1 MTANPQTVQEIEAQI
16 AALQKQIA
24 ASSPE
29 QLAVV
34 VTQLQTLIA
43 QRDNLQAQVEG
54 NALVVQGREQ
64 KVATERSAIVDGDV
78 GGHLVTG
85 DNNSVSLI
93 RNIYQQAPGT
103 PALDEKQF
111 DTALGRYLAWVER
124 RYGRLNLRG
133 VEKREQQVL
142 SLTLDDV
149 YVSLAALV
157 NPQRK
162 RHGRPDM
169 QLRQERVEPMD
180 MSRLLPLS
188 PRIVITGGPG
198 CGKTT
203 YLHLIAGGVA
213 RAMRL
218 NEAKPIADHLG
229 LTEPLPLPIVVSLSE
244 FNRYRRRQHHVH
256 DPHQGTL
263 IRFVSH
269 SLIRQQAA
277 IRLPDDFFERLLVQ
291 GRACLLLLDGLDEVA
306 NERERVLV
314 ARAVENLAYND
325 GVRQIVVTSRTRAY
339 QGQAVLPEEF
349 RAAAVQPMSPDQVDA
364 LAGRWCTAVYDET
377 EAAQETTLL
386 QGAITGLERL
396 REARNEPRLADTPLM
411 VTIIA
416 IVHYN
421 QRRLPEQRAE
431 LYEKCVEVLL
441 TEKHKPATEATFELA
456 DWGGSLAE
464 KRGLLGRL
472 AYQMMQAGEDAG
484 RQVSESQLKAWL
496 RPRLA
501 RLYGETEAEAQLTTF
516 IRAMRER
523 ESLLD
528 ERGGSYQF
536 THLTF
541 QEFLCAYHLAENVRD
556 PQKMAAFLAEK
567 DRLADAWW
575 RETALLTAGY
585 LGLKSLETALDFLHV
600 LTTLAA
606 ADEVTLAA
614 AELAAT
620 AFLELDSQDAVTK
633 RDITKRLAGLL
644 TDPALQATAAL
655 RMLGGDALGLLG
667 DPRPGVCTLEP
678 ELLSIA
684 AGRFLMGEAPY
695 EIEIEQPFAI
705 ARYPVTNAQFR
716 FFIEDGGYTAH
727 WRQCWT
733 KDGWRWKSDRQEP
746 WRWDDATFGHDNQ
759 PVIGVSWYEAVA
771 YANWLA
777 ATTGK
782 PYRLPTEAQWERAA
796 RHTDGRTY
804 PWGEAW
810 RDGWA
815 NTKEA
820 GLERTTAV
828 GVFPQDTAVCGAQ
841 DMGGNV
847 GEWCQTR
854 WNDERGEDYLLPY
867 KSDDGREN
875 LEGGNDVRR
884 CIYGG
889 VYAGEKRWSRCSAR
903 DGYSPD
909 LDYYYYGFRVVLS
922 PFSDSGR

>member
-1 MTANPQTVQEIEAQI
+1 MTTNPQSASEIEAQI
-16 AALQKQIA
+16 NALQKQIA
-24 ASSPE
+24 ALPPE
-29 QLAVV
+29 QLAAAVA
-34 VTQLQTLIA
+34 QLQMLIA
-43 QRDNLQAQVEG
+43 QRDNIKAQVEG
-54 NALVVQGREQ
+54 DALVVQGQEQ
-64 KVATERSAIVDGDV
+64 IVASEHSAIIDGDV

-85 DNNSVSLI
+85 NNNSVNLI
-93 RNIYQQAPGT
+93 RNIYQQAPGQ
-103 PALDEKQF
+103 AQLDEQQF
-111 DTALGRYLAWVER
+111 LAALGRYLAWVER

-133 VEKREQQVL
+133 VEKREQQIL

-162 RHGRPDM
+162 GHGRPDQDLHAE
-169 QLRQERVEPMD
+169 QLEPID
-180 MSRLLPLS
+180 MSRLLPVS
-188 PRIVITGGPG
+188 PRMVIIGGPG

-203 YLHLIAGGVA
+203 FLHLIAGSVA
-213 RAMRL
+213 QAIRL
-218 NEAKPIADHLG
+218 NKTKPVADKLG
-229 LTEPLPLPIVVSLSE
+229 LVEPLPLPVVVSLSE
-244 FNRYRRRQHHVH
+244 FNRYRRRQHQTH
-256 DPHQGTL
+256 DPRQGTL

-269 SLIRQQAA
+269 NLIRQQAA
-277 IRLPDDFFERLLVQ
+277 LRLPDDFFERLLLQ
-291 GRACLLLLDGLDEVA
+291 GRTCLLLLDGLDEVA

-349 RAAAVQPMSPDQVDA
+349 RAAAVQPMTPEQVDA
-364 LAGRWCTAVYDET
+364 LAARWCAAVYDET
-377 EAAQETTLL
+377 EASQETKRL
-386 QGAITGLERL
+386 QEAIGGLERL

-441 TEKHKPATEATFELA
+441 SEGNKPATEATFELA

-464 KRGLLGRL
+464 KRGLLGYL
-472 AYQMMQAGEDAG
+472 AYEMMQAGEDAG
-484 RQVSESQLKAWL
+484 RQVSEKQLKGWL
-496 RPRLA
+496 KPRLA
-501 RLYGETEAEAQLTTF
+501 RRYGEAEVETQLSTF

-556 PQKMAAFLAEK
+556 PQKIAAFLVEHGRIAEP
-567 DRLADAWW
+567 WW
-575 RETALLTAGY
+575 RETVLLTAGY
-585 LGLKSLETALDFLHV
+585 LGLKSPETALAFLHI
-600 LTTLAA
+600 LTDLAGT
-606 ADEVTLAA
+606 DDVTLSA

-620 AFLELDSQDAVTK
+620 AFLELDSQDNATKTAVTN
-633 RDITKRLAGLL
+633 RLVNLL
-644 TDPALQATAAL
+644 TDPTAQAKADL
-655 RMLGGDALGLLG
+655 RMLGGDALGRLG

-678 ELLSIA
+678 ELMSVP
-684 AGRFLMGEAPY
+684 AGSFLMGEAPV

-705 ARYPVTNAQFR
+705 ARYPVTNAQYR
-716 FFIEDGGYTAH
+716 FFIEDGGYTER
-727 WRQCWT
+727 WQQCWT
-733 KDGWRWKSDRQEP
+733 ADGWQWKSDRETP
-746 WRWDDATFGHDNQ
+746 WRWDDLTFGNDNQ
-759 PVIGVSWYEAVA
+759 PVIGVSWYEAAA

-810 RDGWA
+810 ENGWA
-815 NTKEA
+815 NTEEA
-820 GLERTTAV
+820 GLKRTTAV
-828 GVFPQDTAVCGAQ
+828 GIFPQDTAVCGVQ

-854 WNDERGEDYLLPY
+854 WNDERGKDYPLPY
-867 KSDDGREN
+867 KGDDGRER
-875 LEGGNDVRR
+875 LEGDDSIRR
-884 CIYGG
+884 CNYGG
-889 VYAGEKRWSRCSAR
+889 FYGGEKKWSRCSAR
-903 DGYSPD
+903 YRFVSALRLRP
-909 LDYYYYGFRVVLS
+909 
-922 PFSDSGR
+922 